1 MTALM
6 KYLTVLCWDSQ
17 ARFFWQQQPH
27 LRRTFRAQPAV
38 KLPTGSTTA
47 DSARPGSTDGRGGRR
62 QSACNRGGCTDAA
75 ELQHTQE
82 HLECLGF
89 HGLSRYSVSE

>member
-47 DSARPGSTDGRGGRR
+47 DSARPGSTDGRGDVGNRPAIGPDALMLPSSSTR
-62 QSACNRGGCTDAA
+62 KNISSAN
-75 ELQHTQE
+75 
-82 HLECLGF
+82 
-89 HGLSRYSVSE
+89 GLSRYSVSE